1 VLITTQIH
9 TSDPNYP
16 YDDAGAASQVLA
28 ALGGNPTDD
37 TSTARVQK
45 LATAFIVNVELD
57 ATDNMPYTAEQ
68 AADQCLA
75 ALGGNPTT
83 DTCTVVMTMPAAHGQ
98 AGVPPAE

>member
-1 VLITTQIH
+1 VLIVTQVH

-16 YDDAGAASQVLA
+16 YDDAAAASQVLA

-45 LATAFIVNVELD
+45 LTTTFLVNVQLD
-57 ATDNMPYTAEQ
+57 ETDNMAYTVDQ

-83 DTCTVVMTMPAAHGQ
+83 DTCHVIMTMPAVSGQ
-98 AGVPPAE
+98 AGVPPS